1 MGRPINKRYFGV
13 LAGSTA
19 AIVNNIPVAAAGFAT
34 KISIPGGSGGG
45 ADTGTDDIYIV
56 KQKSARRFLVKHA
69 EDGEQGV
76 CKLVNKVLAPDDST
90 QIVQGEMVII
100 GYFNGQAKTIRAL
113 TNKIATDFNSV
124 RYKWAINSGVGDD
137 SSLTNVLILTLAY

>member
-1 MGRPINKRYFGV
+1 MGRPINKKYFGV

-34 KISIPGGSGGG
+34 KVSIPGGGGGG
-45 ADTGTDDIYIV
+45 ADAGSDDIYII
-56 KQKSARRFLVKHA
+56 KQKSARRFLVQHA

-76 CKLVNKVLAPDDST
+76 CKLVNKALAPDDST

-100 GYFNGQAKTIRAL
+100 GYFNGQAKTLRSL
-113 TNKIATDFNSV
+113 TNKIATDFDSV
-124 RYKWAINSGVGDD
+124 RYKWTIDSGVGDD
-137 SSLTNVLILTLAY
+137 SSATNVIILTLP